1 MSSTATPISAPQ
13 FSEAIKDLPLGNLHF
28 KAAEIRNS
36 IAHLE
41 SSNQQLEPFAED
53 GDSDCKE
60 AIRENI
66 LVIQRM
72 KERISLLKQE
82 VESRGFKW
90 GEEEPPKVD
99 VQINGHSEAA
109 LAASGTR
116 SEKAPNG
123 GSLTDAELERRLMEQ
138 LDDDGGS
145 DGGVHL

>member
-13 FSEAIKDLPLGNLHF
+13 FAEAIKDLPLGNLHF

-60 AIRENI
+60 AIRENVV
-66 LVIQRM
+66 VIQRM

-82 VESRGFKW
+82 VEGRGFKW
-90 GEEEPPKVD
+90 IEDEPEKDD
-99 VQINGHSEAA
+99 VQMNGHPEAV
-109 LAASGTR
+109 LAATSTR
-116 SEKAPNG
+116 SETAPNG
-123 GSLTDAELERRLMEQ
+123 GSLTDAELERRLREQMEN
-138 LDDDGGS
+138 DGGS
-145 DGGVHL
+145 DDGVHL